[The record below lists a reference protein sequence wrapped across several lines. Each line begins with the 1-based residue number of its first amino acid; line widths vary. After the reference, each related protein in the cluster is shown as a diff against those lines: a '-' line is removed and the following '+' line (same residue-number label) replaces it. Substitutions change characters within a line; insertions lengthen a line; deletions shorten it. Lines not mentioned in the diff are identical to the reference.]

1 MIDPISAREIAVSG
15 LRAQR
20 TRMNVIANNIANA
33 QTTRTPDGGAFRR
46 QMAVLAGNQLGPG
59 VNPAKLG
66 VRVKGVVGD
75 QTPLRQV
82 YEPNHPDAN
91 DDGYVEYPNVAIA
104 TEMVDLISAQ
114 RAYEANI
121 AVIVSGGRMRERAM
135 QILQQ

>member
-1 MIDPISAREIAVSG
+1 MVDPISAREIAVSA

-46 QMAVLAGNQLGPG
+46 QMVVLAGNQLGPG
-59 VNPAKLG
+59 IQAEKLG
-66 VRVKGVVGD
+66 VRVKSVVGD
-75 QTPLRQV
+75 QSALREV

-91 DDGYVEYPNVAIA
+91 AEGYVEYPNITIA
-104 TEMVDLISAQ
+104 AEMVDMITAQ
-114 RAYEANI
+114 RAYEASI